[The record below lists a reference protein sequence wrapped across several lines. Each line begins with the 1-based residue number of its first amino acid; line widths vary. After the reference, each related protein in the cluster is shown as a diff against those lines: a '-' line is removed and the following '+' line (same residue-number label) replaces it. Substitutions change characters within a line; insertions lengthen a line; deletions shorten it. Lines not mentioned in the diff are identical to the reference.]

1 MKQLTMATVEFEP
14 YAKTTRRA
22 MSLAEME
29 RVVLWSALCALI
41 RPILFEAAQ
50 RQIADLVD
58 DQQLVDTDRAVH
70 GFFPAALA
78 LRGLERHDQISRSS
92 EAHLCPWQ
100 VAERNRQMRLA
111 DAGRAEEDDVLGT
124 LDEGQAGSSWI
135 CWRGTPVEK
144 PKLEP
149 SSVLTV
155 GKPATR
161 ANMSPA
167 RARRRATSLPGSQ

>member
-1 MKQLTMATVEFEP
+1 MKRLTLATVEFEP
-14 YAKTTRRA
+14 YAKTMRRA

-92 EAHLCPWQ
+92 EAHLVP
-100 VAERNRQMRLA
+100 VAR
-111 DAGRAEEDDVLGT
+111 
-124 LDEGQAGSSWI
+124 
-135 CWRGTPVEK
+135 
-144 PKLEP
+144 
-149 SSVLTV
+149 
-155 GKPATR
+155 
-161 ANMSPA
+161 
-167 RARRRATSLPGSQ
+167 